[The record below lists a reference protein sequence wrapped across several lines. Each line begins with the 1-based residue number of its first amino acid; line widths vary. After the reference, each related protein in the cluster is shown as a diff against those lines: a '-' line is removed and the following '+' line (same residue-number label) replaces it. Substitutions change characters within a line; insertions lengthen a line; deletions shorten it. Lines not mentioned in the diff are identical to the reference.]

1 MRVLVVEDSDR
12 LQRALVAGLRQRG
25 FAVDAAGDGQV
36 GLERALAG
44 TYDAIVL
51 DLWLPK
57 RDGIDVLHRLR
68 ESRQDVPVLI
78 LTARDGVAERVTGL
92 DAGADDYL
100 VKPFAFDELA
110 ARVRALCRRKYG
122 RRSRTVAVGDLTVD
136 LSARTAR
143 REGALVDLTAR
154 EFALLELLALHEGAV
169 VSRRDIEAR
178 LYDERDEPT
187 SNVIDAAVCRL
198 RRKIDRNGLKPL
210 VHTRRGEGYWL
221 GVEGVR

>member
-12 LQRALVAGLRQRG
+12 LLRALVGGLKQRG
-25 FAVDAAGDGQV
+25 FAVDAASDGQV
-36 GLERALAG
+36 GLDRALVG
-44 TYDAIVL
+44 SYDAIVL

-57 RDGIDVLHRLR
+57 RDGIDVLQRLR
-68 ESRQDVPVLI
+68 ESRQDVPVLV
-78 LTARDGVAERVTGL
+78 LTARDAVADRVAGL

-110 ARVRALCRRKYG
+110 ARVRALCRRRYG
-122 RRSRTVAVGDLTVD
+122 RRSKIVAVGDLSVD

-143 REGALVDLTAR
+143 REGELVDLTAR
-154 EFALLELLALHEGAV
+154 EFALLELLALNQGAV

-198 RRKIDRNGLKPL
+198 RRKIDRSGLAPL

-221 GVEGVR
+221 GPEGRR

>member
-25 FAVDAAGDGQV
+25 YAVDAASDGQA
-36 GLERALAG
+36 GLERATTG
-44 TYDAIVL
+44 SYDAIVL

-57 RDGIDVLHRLR
+57 RDGIDVLQRLR
-68 ESRQDVPVLI
+68 ESRQDVPVLV
-78 LTARDGVAERVTGL
+78 LTARDAVADRVAGL

-110 ARVRALCRRKYG
+110 ARVRALCRRRYG
-122 RRSRTVAVGDLTVD
+122 RRSRIVTIGDLQVD

-143 REGALVDLTAR
+143 REVGVVDLTAR
-154 EFALLELLALHEGAV
+154 EFALLELLALNEGAV
-169 VSRRDIEAR
+169 VSRREIESR

-198 RRKIDRNGLKPL
+198 RRKIDRVGLAPL